1 MKKSTTL
8 TYGALIA
15 SIYVILTLLSQM
27 AGLASGPIQIRISE
41 ALCILPLFTP
51 AAIPGLFAGCII
63 SDLIT
68 GCAPWDVIFGS
79 LATLLGALGTYAL
92 RKFNYISLL
101 PPIIANTMIL
111 PFILSM
117 VYSFDGSIIYFAVTI
132 FAGEFISVGILG
144 TFFRKSLEKYK
155 GAIRWN

>member
-79 LATLLGALGTYAL
+79 LATLLGALGTYGL

-101 PPIIANTMIL
+101 PPIIANTLIL

-117 VYSFDGSIIYFAVTI
+117 VYSFDGSLIYFAVTI

-144 TFFRKSLEKYK
+144 TFLRKSLEKYK

>member
-79 LATLLGALGTYAL
+79 LATLLGALGTYGL
-92 RKFNYISLL
+92 RKFNYVSLL
-101 PPIIANTMIL
+101 PPIIANTLIL

-117 VYSFDGSIIYFAVTI
+117 VYSFDGSLIYFAVTI

-144 TFFRKSLEKYK
+144 TFLRKSLEKYK